1 MLDINYVREHAK
13 LVRENLAKRQDADVL
28 KQFDEVLKLNVEWR
42 ELKGKV
48 DELRHRRN
56 VVSQEINVLKKQGK
70 NVNTVIE
77 EIKSLPVT
85 ITEIESKSNSLQDK
99 IRNLLLKIPNLLH
112 DSVPFGKDDADNV
125 VVKKF
130 GRLPKFKFKLL
141 GHEDILRKWKL
152 VDLERAAKISG
163 ARWYF
168 LREEI
173 ALLEMALT
181 KYAIDFMRKKKF
193 ALVVPPFMM
202 NRRAYEGVT
211 SLGDFEEMLY
221 KIDGEDLYAIATS
234 EHPCTARFMDEVLPS
249 ECLPVKMV
257 GFSTN
262 FRKEAGAHGKDTK
275 GIFRVHQFNKVEQ
288 LIICRPE
295 DSWHFHEELIKNA
308 VEFFQSLGLHG
319 RVVNVC
325 TGDIGIVAAKKYD
338 FEAWMPVQNAYREMG
353 SCSNCTTYQ
362 AVRLNIK
369 YQDGAERKYVHT
381 LNSTCVAT
389 SRAVVAILEN
399 FQKEDGTI
407 KIPKVLHKYC
417 GFKMIGKVE
426 KKKKQKNN

>member
-1 MLDINYVREHAK
+1 ML
-13 LVRENLAKRQDADVL
+13 
-28 KQFDEVLKLNVEWR
+28 
-42 ELKGKV
+42 
-48 DELRHRRN
+48 LR
-56 VVSQEINVLKKQGK
+56 
-70 NVNTVIE
+70 
-77 EIKSLPVT
+77 
-85 ITEIESKSNSLQDK
+85 
-99 IRNLLLKIPNLLH
+99 IPNTLH

-125 VVKKF
+125 VAKKF
-130 GRLPKFKFKLL
+130 GKLPKFKFELI
-141 GHEDILRKWKL
+141 GHEEILKKWKL
-152 VDLERAAKISG
+152 VDLERASKISG

-168 LREEI
+168 LKEQA

-181 KYAIDFMRKKKF
+181 RYAVDFMRKKGY
-193 ALVVPPFMM
+193 ALFVPPFMI
-202 NRRAYEGVT
+202 NRKAYEGVT

-234 EHPCTARFMDEVLPS
+234 EHPGTAQFMDEILQA

-288 LIICRPE
+288 LIICKPE
-295 DSWHFHEELIKNA
+295 ESWHFHEELIKNA

-319 RVVNVC
+319 RVANVC

-338 FEAWMPVQNAYREMG
+338 VEVWMPVQKAYREMV
-353 SCSNCTTYQ
+353 SCSNCTSYQ

-369 YQDGAERKYVHT
+369 YQDGIERKYVHT

-399 FQKEDGTI
+399 FQQKDGTVI
-407 KIPKVLHKYC
+407 IPKILHKYC
-417 GFKMIGKVE
+417 GFKVIGKITKVKKGKTIKAS
-426 KKKKQKNN
+426 KKK